1 LRTRPHAARMVGRI
15 SGAAMVIIAVLLLCR
30 TTTI

>member
-1 LRTRPHAARMVGRI
+1 MVGHI

>member
-1 LRTRPHAARMVGRI
+1 MVGRM
-15 SGAAMVIIAVLLLCR
+15 SGAALVIIAVLLLCR

>member
-1 LRTRPHAARMVGRI
+1 MAGRI

>member
-1 LRTRPHAARMVGRI
+1 MVGRM